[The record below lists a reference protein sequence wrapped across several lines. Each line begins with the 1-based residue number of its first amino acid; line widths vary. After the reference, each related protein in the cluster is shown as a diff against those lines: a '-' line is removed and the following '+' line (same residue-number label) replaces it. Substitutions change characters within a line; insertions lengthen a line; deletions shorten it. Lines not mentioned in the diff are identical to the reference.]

1 MRGITS
7 LAGLLLCL
15 TFGDVAAQTTTYRL
29 QPGDTLQVW
38 IAQEPDLTR
47 EAVIAPDGW
56 LSFPLAGH
64 IQSAGLSLSELEA
77 QLLDRLKAYFN
88 DRPNLTIML
97 RPNGQNPQLIYV
109 LGEVATPGAYP
120 YRANMTVLHGISVA
134 GGVYRAALLAADQ
147 DRSVVV
153 KREVEHSQ
161 KRLQELRARIIR
173 LEAEMRGEKSI
184 GTAEALAA
192 DPALAQEQ
200 SLLNARTEART
211 MEEKA
216 QAQANEL
223 SERNSLAMQEQ
234 ADTMTKRLE
243 LARRRLQSISGLVAK
258 GVTEGSQQMV
268 QEGTIAELEGQI
280 SRMTSEIAVAERVK
294 MAEIA
299 RYDSARQAQRTQLL
313 VELNAAR
320 SEQEDAA
327 SRLADST
334 RIMTIYG
341 QSAASSQQRE
351 RRVLGYHIVR
361 TTNGET
367 REFAATEMTPI
378 LPGDLLRVVYSDP
391 DKSGDAE
398 ATQPLARAENR
409 SSSEVTTTA
418 AR

>member
-15 TFGDVAAQTTTYRL
+15 TFGDVAAQTTYRL

-38 IAQEPDLTR
+38 IAQEPELTR
-47 EAVIAPDGW
+47 EVVIAPDGW

-64 IQSAGLSLSELEA
+64 IQSAGLSVSELEA
-77 QLLDRLKAYFN
+77 QLLQRLKTYFK
-88 DRPNLTIML
+88 DSPNLTIML
-97 RPNGQNPQLIYV
+97 RPNTQNPQLIYV
-109 LGEVATPGAYP
+109 IGEVATPGEYP
-120 YRANMTVLHGISVA
+120 YRANMTVLHGVSVA
-134 GGVYRAALLAADQ
+134 GGVYRTALLAADQ

-153 KREVEHSQ
+153 RREVEHSQ

-173 LEAEMRGEKSI
+173 LEAEMRGEKSM
-184 GTAEALAA
+184 GTAEVLAA

-200 SLLNARTEART
+200 SLLNARTEALA

-216 QAQANEL
+216 QAQANQL

-234 ADTMTKRLE
+234 ADTMTKRID
-243 LARRRLQSISGLVAK
+243 LAKRRLQSISGLVAK

-280 SRMTSEIAVAERVK
+280 SRMTSEIAVTERLK

-299 RYDSARQAQRTQLL
+299 RYESTRQAQRTQLL

-320 SEQEDAA
+320 REQEEAA
-327 SRLADST
+327 ARLADST

-341 QSAASSQQRE
+341 ESAASSQQRE
-351 RRVLGYHIVR
+351 RRVLSYHIVR
-361 TTNGET
+361 TAMDET
-367 REFAATEMTPI
+367 REIVATEMTPI
-378 LPGDLLRVVYSDP
+378 LPGDLLRVVYTDP
-391 DKSGDAE
+391 ADNRDPG
-398 ATQPLARAENR
+398 TTPPLARAESR
-409 SSSEVTTTA
+409 SSGVTTRA

>member
-1 MRGITS
+1 
-7 LAGLLLCL
+7 
-15 TFGDVAAQTTTYRL
+15 VAAQTSYRL

-38 IAQEPDLTR
+38 IAQEPELTR
-47 EAVIAPDGW
+47 EVVIAPDGW

-64 IQSAGLSLSELEA
+64 IQSAGLSVSQLEA
-77 QLLDRLKAYFN
+77 QLLERLKTYFN

-109 LGEVATPGAYP
+109 LGEVGTPGEYP
-120 YRANMTVLHGISVA
+120 YRANMTVLHGVSVA

-153 KREVEHSQ
+153 RREVEHSQ

-200 SLLNARTEART
+200 SLLNARMEALA

-280 SRMTSEIAVAERVK
+280 SRMTSEIAVAERLK

-320 SEQEDAA
+320 REQEDAA
-327 SRLADST
+327 ARLADST

-341 QSAASSQQRE
+341 ESAASSQQRE

-361 TTNGET
+361 TANGKT
-367 REFAATEMTPI
+367 GEFVATEMTPI
-378 LPGDLLRVVYSDP
+378 LPGDLLRVLYSDP
-391 DKSGDAE
+391 QDTRDAG
-398 ATQPLARAENR
+398 AVQPLARAENR
-409 SSSEVTTTA
+409 SLSGVTTTA

>member
-15 TFGDVAAQTTTYRL
+15 TFGNVAAQTTYRL

-38 IAQEPDLTR
+38 IAQEPELTR
-47 EAVIAPDGW
+47 EVVLAPDGW

-64 IQSAGLSLSELEA
+64 IQGAGLSLSELEA
-77 QLLDRLKAYFN
+77 QLLGRLKTYFK
-88 DRPNLTIML
+88 DSPNLTIML
-97 RPNGQNPQLIYV
+97 RPNSLNPQLIYV
-109 LGEVATPGAYP
+109 LGEVDSPGEYP

-134 GGVYRAALLAADQ
+134 GGVYRTALLAADQ

-153 KREVEHSQ
+153 KREVEHSR
-161 KRLQELRARIIR
+161 KRLQELRARITR
-173 LEAEMRGEKSI
+173 LEAEMRGEKSL
-184 GTAEALAA
+184 GTPEALAA

-200 SLLNARTEART
+200 SLLNARMEALA

-216 QAQANEL
+216 HEQGNQL

-234 ADTMTKRLE
+234 ADTMTKRID
-243 LARRRLQSISGLVAK
+243 LARRRLQSITGLVAK
-258 GVTEGSQQMV
+258 GVTESSQQMV

-280 SRMTSEIAVAERVK
+280 SRITSEIAVTERAK
-294 MAEIA
+294 MAEVA

-320 SEQEDAA
+320 REQEEAA
-327 SRLADST
+327 ARLADST

-341 QSAASSQQRE
+341 ESAASNQQRE
-351 RRVLGYHIVR
+351 RRVLGYQIVR
-361 TTNGET
+361 TANGET
-367 REFAATEMTPI
+367 QEFAATEMTPI

-391 DKSGDAE
+391 ANNRDAG
-398 ATQPLARAENR
+398 TIQPLARVE
-409 SSSEVTTTA
+409 SPTSGLTTRA

>member
-15 TFGDVAAQTTTYRL
+15 TFGDVSAQTTYRL

-38 IAQEPDLTR
+38 IAQEPELTR
-47 EAVIAPDGW
+47 EVVIAPDGW

-77 QLLDRLKAYFN
+77 QLLGRLKAYFK
-88 DRPNLTIML
+88 DSPNLTIML
-97 RPNGQNPQLIYV
+97 RPNSQNPQLIYV
-109 LGEVATPGAYP
+109 LGEVDNPGEYA

-134 GGVYRAALLAADQ
+134 GGVYRTPLLAADQ

-161 KRLQELRARIIR
+161 KRLQELRARITR

-184 GTAEALAA
+184 GTAETLAA

-200 SLLNARTEART
+200 SLLNARMETLA

-216 QAQANEL
+216 QTQASQL

-234 ADTMTKRLE
+234 ADTLTKRID
-243 LARRRLQSISGLVAK
+243 LARRRLQSINGLVAK

-268 QEGTIAELEGQI
+268 QEGTVAELEGQV
-280 SRMTSEIAVAERVK
+280 SRLTSEIAVAERAK
-294 MAEIA
+294 MAELA

-313 VELNAAR
+313 VELNAAQR
-320 SEQEDAA
+320 EQEEAA
-327 SRLADST
+327 ARLADST

-341 QSAASSQQRE
+341 ENAASNQQRE
-351 RRVLGYHIVR
+351 RRMLGYQIVR
-361 TTNGET
+361 TVNGET

-378 LPGDLLRVVYSDP
+378 LPGDLLRVAYSDP
-391 DKSGDAE
+391 ANNRDAGAVQPVAQVGSRTSGL
-398 ATQPLARAENR
+398 TPR
-409 SSSEVTTTA
+409 A

>member
-15 TFGDVAAQTTTYRL
+15 TFGDVAAQTAYRL

-38 IAQEPDLTR
+38 IAQEPELTR
-47 EAVIAPDGW
+47 EVVIAPDGW

-77 QLLDRLKAYFN
+77 QLLDRLKTYFN
-88 DRPNLTIML
+88 DKPNLTIML
-97 RPNGQNPQLIYV
+97 RPNTQNPQLIYV

-120 YRANMTVLHGISVA
+120 YRANMTVLHGLSVA
-134 GGVYRAALLAADQ
+134 GGVYRTALLAADQ
-147 DRSVVV
+147 DRSVIV
-153 KREVEHSQ
+153 RRDVEHSQ
-161 KRLQELRARIIR
+161 KRLQELKARIVR
-173 LEAEMRGEKSI
+173 LEAELRGEKSI
-184 GTAEALAA
+184 GTTEALAA

-200 SLLNARTEART
+200 SLLNARMEALS

-216 QAQANEL
+216 QAQANQL
-223 SERNSLAMQEQ
+223 TERNSLAMQEQ
-234 ADTMTKRLE
+234 VDTMTKRID
-243 LARRRLQSISGLVAK
+243 LAKRRLQSITGLVAK

-280 SRMTSEIAVAERVK
+280 SRLTSEIAVAERTK
-294 MAEIA
+294 MAELA

-313 VELNAAR
+313 VELNAAQR
-320 SEQEDAA
+320 EQEETAA
-327 SRLADST
+327 RLADST

-341 QSAASSQQRE
+341 ESAASSQQRE
-351 RRVLGYHIVR
+351 RRQLGYHVVR

-367 REFAATEMTPI
+367 REFVATEMTPI
-378 LPGDLLRVVYSDP
+378 LPGDLLRVVYTDP
-391 DKSGDAE
+391 TKTGDAG
-398 ATQPLARAENR
+398 AGQPVARAETR
-409 SSSEVTTTA
+409 SSEVTRA

>member
-15 TFGDVAAQTTTYRL
+15 TFGDVAAQTTYRL

-47 EAVIAPDGW
+47 EVVIAPDGW

-64 IQSAGLSLSELEA
+64 IKSAGLSLSDLEA
-77 QLLDRLKAYFN
+77 QLLERLKTYFN

-109 LGEVATPGAYP
+109 LGEVATPGEYP
-120 YRANMTVLHGISVA
+120 YRANMTVLHGVSVA
-134 GGVYRAALLAADQ
+134 GGVYRTALLAADQ

-153 KREVEHSQ
+153 RREVEHSQ

-184 GTAEALAA
+184 GTPETLAA

-200 SLLNARTEART
+200 SLLDARMEALA

-234 ADTMTKRLE
+234 AETMTKRLE

-280 SRMTSEIAVAERVK
+280 SRMTSEIAVAERLK
-294 MAEIA
+294 MAELA
-299 RYDSARQAQRTQLL
+299 RYDSTRQAQRTQLL

-320 SEQEDAA
+320 REQEDAA
-327 SRLADST
+327 ARLADST
-334 RIMTIYG
+334 RIMTIYDE
-341 QSAASSQQRE
+341 SAASSQQRE
-351 RRVLGYHIVR
+351 RRVLGYRIVR

-367 REFAATEMTPI
+367 REFVATEMTPI
-378 LPGDLLRVVYSDP
+378 LPGDLLRVIYSDP
-391 DKSGDAE
+391 ADTGDAG
-398 ATQPLARAENR
+398 TGRPVARAENR
-409 SSSEVTTTA
+409 SSPEVTTAA

>member
-15 TFGDVAAQTTTYRL
+15 TFGDVAAQTTYRL

-38 IAQEPDLTR
+38 IAQEPELTR
-47 EAVIAPDGW
+47 EVVIPPDGW

-64 IQSAGLSLSELEA
+64 IQSTGLSVSELEA
-77 QLLDRLKAYFN
+77 QLLERLKTYFN
-88 DRPNLTIML
+88 DTPNLTIML
-97 RPNGQNPQLIYV
+97 RPNTQNPQLIYV

-120 YRANMTVLHGISVA
+120 YRANMTVLHGLSVA
-134 GGVYRAALLAADQ
+134 GGVYRTALLAADQ

-173 LEAEMRGEKSI
+173 LEAEMRGDKSI
-184 GTAEALAA
+184 GTPEALAA
-192 DPALAQEQ
+192 DPALAEEQ
-200 SLLNARTEART
+200 SLLNARMEARA

-223 SERNSLAMQEQ
+223 TERNSLAMQEQ
-234 ADTMTKRLE
+234 AETMTKRLD

-268 QEGTIAELEGQI
+268 QEGSIAELEGQI
-280 SRMTSEIAVAERVK
+280 SRMTSEIAVADRLK
-294 MAEIA
+294 MADLA
-299 RYDSARQAQRTQLL
+299 RYESTRQAQKTQLL

-320 SEQEDAA
+320 GEREEAA
-327 SRLADST
+327 ARLADST

-341 QSAASSQQRE
+341 ESAASTQQKE
-351 RRVLGYHIVR
+351 RRVLAYHIVR

-367 REFAATEMTPI
+367 REFTATEMTPI
-378 LPGDLLRVVYSDP
+378 QPGDLLRVVYSDP
-391 DKSGDAE
+391 SNTGDAGK
-398 ATQPLARAENR
+398 AQPLAQAENR
-409 SSSEVTTTA
+409 SPSVVTTTA
-418 AR
+418 AAR

>member
-15 TFGDVAAQTTTYRL
+15 TFGDVAAQTTYRL

-38 IAQEPDLTR
+38 IAQEPELTR
-47 EAVIAPDGW
+47 EVVIAPDGW

-64 IQSAGLSLSELEA
+64 IQSAGLSVSELEA
-77 QLLDRLKAYFN
+77 QLLQRLKTYFK
-88 DRPNLTIML
+88 DSPNLTIML
-97 RPNGQNPQLIYV
+97 RPNTQNPQLIYV
-109 LGEVATPGAYP
+109 IGEVATPGEYP
-120 YRANMTVLHGISVA
+120 YRANMTVLHGVSVA
-134 GGVYRAALLAADQ
+134 GGVYRTALLAADQ

-153 KREVEHSQ
+153 RREVEHSQ

-173 LEAEMRGEKSI
+173 LEAEMRGEKSM
-184 GTAEALAA
+184 GTAEVLAA

-200 SLLNARTEART
+200 SLLNARTEALA

-216 QAQANEL
+216 QAQANQL

-234 ADTMTKRLE
+234 ADTMTKRID
-243 LARRRLQSISGLVAK
+243 LAKRRLQSISGLVAK

-280 SRMTSEIAVAERVK
+280 SRMTSEIAVTERLK

-299 RYDSARQAQRTQLL
+299 RYESTRQAQRTQLL

-320 SEQEDAA
+320 REQEEAA
-327 SRLADST
+327 ARLADST

-341 QSAASSQQRE
+341 ESAASSQQRE
-351 RRVLGYHIVR
+351 RRVLSYHIVR
-361 TTNGET
+361 TAMDET
-367 REFAATEMTPI
+367 REIVATEMTPI
-378 LPGDLLRVVYSDP
+378 LPGDLLRVVYTDP
-391 DKSGDAE
+391 ADNRDPGT
-398 ATQPLARAENR
+398 TQPLARAESR
-409 SSSEVTTTA
+409 SSGVTTRA

>member
-38 IAQEPDLTR
+38 IAQEPELTR
-47 EAVIAPDGW
+47 EVVIAPDGW

-64 IQSAGLSLSELEA
+64 IQSAGLSVSQLEA
-77 QLLDRLKAYFN
+77 QLLERLKTYFN

-109 LGEVATPGAYP
+109 LGEVGTPGEYP
-120 YRANMTVLHGISVA
+120 YRANMTVLHGVSVA

-153 KREVEHSQ
+153 RREVEHSQ

-200 SLLNARTEART
+200 SLLNARMEALA

-243 LARRRLQSISGLVAK
+243 LAKRRLQSISGLVAK

-280 SRMTSEIAVAERVK
+280 SRMTSEIAVAERLK
-294 MAEIA
+294 MAELA
-299 RYDSARQAQRTQLL
+299 RYDSTRQAQRTQLL

-320 SEQEDAA
+320 REQEDAA
-327 SRLADST
+327 ARLADST

-341 QSAASSQQRE
+341 ESAASSQQRE
-351 RRVLGYHIVR
+351 RQVLGYHIVR

-367 REFAATEMTPI
+367 REFVATEMTPL
-378 LPGDLLRVVYSDP
+378 LPGDLLRVVYGDP
-391 DKSGDAE
+391 GKTGDAG
-398 ATQPLARAENR
+398 AIQPLARAENR
-409 SSSEVTTTA
+409 SSSEVTTAA

>member
-15 TFGDVAAQTTTYRL
+15 TFGDVSAQTTYRL

-38 IAQEPDLTR
+38 IAQEPELTR
-47 EAVIAPDGW
+47 EVVIAPDGW

-77 QLLDRLKAYFN
+77 QLLGRLKTYFK
-88 DRPNLTIML
+88 DSPNLTIML
-97 RPNGQNPQLIYV
+97 RPNSQNPQLIYV
-109 LGEVATPGAYP
+109 LGEVDNPGEYA

-134 GGVYRAALLAADQ
+134 GGVYRTPLLAADQ

-161 KRLQELRARIIR
+161 KRLQELRARITR

-184 GTAEALAA
+184 GTAETLAA

-200 SLLNARTEART
+200 SLLNARMETLA

-216 QAQANEL
+216 QAQANQL

-234 ADTMTKRLE
+234 ADTLTKRID
-243 LARRRLQSISGLVAK
+243 LARRRLQSINGLVAK

-268 QEGTIAELEGQI
+268 QEGTVAELEGQV
-280 SRMTSEIAVAERVK
+280 SRLTSEIAVAERAK
-294 MAEIA
+294 MAELA

-313 VELNAAR
+313 VELNAAQR
-320 SEQEDAA
+320 EQEEAA
-327 SRLADST
+327 ARLADST

-341 QSAASSQQRE
+341 ENAASNQQRE
-351 RRVLGYHIVR
+351 RRMLGYQIVR
-361 TTNGET
+361 TVNGET

-378 LPGDLLRVVYSDP
+378 LPGDLLRVAYSDP
-391 DKSGDAE
+391 ANNRDAGAVQPVAQVGSRTSGL
-398 ATQPLARAENR
+398 TPR
-409 SSSEVTTTA
+409 A

>member
-15 TFGDVAAQTTTYRL
+15 TFGDVAAQTTYRL

-38 IAQEPDLTR
+38 IAQEPELTR
-47 EAVIAPDGW
+47 EVVIAPDGW

-64 IQSAGLSLSELEA
+64 IQSAGLSVSELEA
-77 QLLDRLKAYFN
+77 QLLQRLKTYFK
-88 DRPNLTIML
+88 DSPNLTIML
-97 RPNGQNPQLIYV
+97 RPNTQNPQLIYV
-109 LGEVATPGAYP
+109 IGEVATPGEYP
-120 YRANMTVLHGISVA
+120 YRANMTVLHGVSVA
-134 GGVYRAALLAADQ
+134 GGVYRTALLAADQ

-153 KREVEHSQ
+153 RREVEHSQ

-173 LEAEMRGEKSI
+173 LEAEMRGEKSM
-184 GTAEALAA
+184 GTAEVLAA

-200 SLLNARTEART
+200 SLLNARMETLA

-216 QAQANEL
+216 QAQANQL

-234 ADTMTKRLE
+234 ADTMTKRID
-243 LARRRLQSISGLVAK
+243 LAKRRLQSISGLVAK

-280 SRMTSEIAVAERVK
+280 SRMTSEIAVTERLK

-299 RYDSARQAQRTQLL
+299 RYESTRQAQRTQLL

-320 SEQEDAA
+320 REQEEAA
-327 SRLADST
+327 ARLADST

-341 QSAASSQQRE
+341 ESAASSQQRE
-351 RRVLGYHIVR
+351 RRVLSYHIVR
-361 TTNGET
+361 TAMDET
-367 REFAATEMTPI
+367 REIVATEMTPI
-378 LPGDLLRVVYSDP
+378 LPGDLLRVVYTDP
-391 DKSGDAE
+391 ADNRDPGT
-398 ATQPLARAENR
+398 TQPLARAESR
-409 SSSEVTTTA
+409 SSGVTTRA

>member
-15 TFGDVAAQTTTYRL
+15 TFGDVAAQTAYRL

-38 IAQEPDLTR
+38 IAQEPELTR
-47 EAVIAPDGW
+47 EVVIAPDGW

-77 QLLDRLKAYFN
+77 QLLDRLKTYFN
-88 DRPNLTIML
+88 DKPNLTIML
-97 RPNGQNPQLIYV
+97 RPNTQNPQLIYV

-120 YRANMTVLHGISVA
+120 YRANMTVLHGLSVA
-134 GGVYRAALLAADQ
+134 GGVYRTALLAADQ
-147 DRSVVV
+147 DRSVIV
-153 KREVEHSQ
+153 RRDVEHSQ
-161 KRLQELRARIIR
+161 KRLQELKARIVR
-173 LEAEMRGEKSI
+173 LEAELRGEKSI
-184 GTAEALAA
+184 GTTEALAA

-200 SLLNARTEART
+200 SLLNARMEALS

-216 QAQANEL
+216 QAQANQL
-223 SERNSLAMQEQ
+223 TERNSLAMQEQ
-234 ADTMTKRLE
+234 VDTMTKRID
-243 LARRRLQSISGLVAK
+243 LAKRRLQSISGLVAK

-280 SRMTSEIAVAERVK
+280 SRLTSEIAVAERTK
-294 MAEIA
+294 MAELA

-313 VELNAAR
+313 VELNAAQR
-320 SEQEDAA
+320 EQEETAA
-327 SRLADST
+327 RLADST

-341 QSAASSQQRE
+341 ESAASSQQRE
-351 RRVLGYHIVR
+351 RRQLGYHVVR

-367 REFAATEMTPI
+367 REFVATEMTPI
-378 LPGDLLRVVYSDP
+378 LPGDLLRVVYTDP
-391 DKSGDAE
+391 TKTGDAG
-398 ATQPLARAENR
+398 AGQPVARAEPR
-409 SSSEVTTTA
+409 SSEVTRA